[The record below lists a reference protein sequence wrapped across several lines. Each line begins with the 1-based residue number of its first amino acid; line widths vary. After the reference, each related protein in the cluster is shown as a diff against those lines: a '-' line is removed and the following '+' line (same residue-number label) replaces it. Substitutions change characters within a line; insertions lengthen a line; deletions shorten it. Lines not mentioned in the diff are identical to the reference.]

1 MSNLIIMPEVE
12 DIQLFLSAGSTR
24 SSNDE
29 SNKIREDIITNMIYI
44 HDEYLNHPI
53 FGIHWTS
60 IREKFIKTINSL
72 CQDPFKEIKIKHMG
86 GMSYNYDFLITF
98 LGQLNEETNMRGIV
112 EEVKLEFK
120 HNNSSVS
127 DLAQFLEL
135 YDKDCKNTYNICEMS
150 YAEYYYDNYLDTY
163 LQLENGITEQK
174 PSKEQYLKNVYDIK
188 YRHPFFKNMYETKN
202 NKTKEKRTL
211 ASDSISSYLQLYSNT
226 FNYEKITEKIKESQL
241 NKYFL
246 LWDCENFH
254 IQKLNI
260 QNIQIKE
267 IKENSLHKLYFD
279 VVVENFCYDIR
290 IRINWGNNACVANP
304 RWKFTFTNKSEI

>member
-1 MSNLIIMPEVE
+1 MPNLIIMPEVE
-12 DIQLFLSAGSTR
+12 DIQLFLSAGSNR
-24 SSNDE
+24 SNNDE
-29 SNKIREDIITNMIYI
+29 SNKIREDIITTMLYVD
-44 HDEYLNHPI
+44 DEYLNHPE
-53 FGIHWTS
+53 FGVHWTS
-60 IREKFIKTINSL
+60 IREKFITTINSL
-72 CQDPFKEIKIKHMG
+72 CQEPFKEFRIKHMG

-98 LGQLNEETNMRGIV
+98 LGQRNEETNMRGIV

-120 HNNSSVS
+120 HNNSCVS

-135 YDKDCKNTYNICEMS
+135 YDKDCKNTYNICAVS

-211 ASDSISSYLQLYSNT
+211 AGDSISSYLQLYTNT

-279 VVVENFCYDIR
+279 VVVENFRYDIR

-304 RWKFTFTNKSEI
+304 RWKFTFIDKSEI